1 MWCLPV
7 SHCGR
12 FQATNGMPT
21 GSQIPE
27 NLTVGSQ
34 ALKSASSSLLPTI
47 ILFVPKGSEAQH
59 VLICLNLQERSTRR
73 LGDGVGT
80 IGRGSAT
87 GMGLPS
93 EGWGWGIKS
102 SSHPAL
108 AREKSH
114 QRYFFQGKA
123 FYLKRRNI
131 KHRAF
136 RAPEGS
142 WEQWAARGPN
152 LVSVT
157 TYHFGHIIESGY
169 LSFPLYKMEI
179 IHRF

>member
-34 ALKSASSSLLPTI
+34 ALTSASSSLLPTI

-142 WEQWAARGPN
+142 WEQWAALPW
-152 LVSVT
+152 
-157 TYHFGHIIESGY
+157 
-169 LSFPLYKMEI
+169 
-179 IHRF
+179 